1 MTEVLMTSAGIE
13 IYKDKKINEIS
24 GGTKRKLSLIISIC
38 SFPDYLILDEP
49 SAGMDPF
56 TRRPEALSDKMAVLV
71 NGKLVCIDTPK
82 NIKMKHNNMYILEVF
97 TDHPEQFESLFIMEK
112 NIFGLWPEENY
123 ELESSLHHQKYFV
136 KMRFEN
142 IANVFYW
149 MEYSKDIGLSKKYLK
164 SKL

>member
-1 MTEVLMTSAGIE
+1 
-13 IYKDKKINEIS
+13 
-24 GGTKRKLSLIISIC
+24 
-38 SFPDYLILDEP
+38 
-49 SAGMDPF
+49 
-56 TRRPEALSDKMAVLV
+56 MAVLV

-149 MEYSKDIGLSKKYLK
+149 MEYSKDIGLVSQYNFGQYSLEQIFINFLYKK
-164 SKL
+164 